1 MKVGTVE
8 VDTERRDAEREDA
21 EDPAGDTEE
30 PAGDAHR
37 EDLRDACQTKVDTS
51 SRFLSL
57 YFFKARKKY
66 FKLRFFCRK
75 KTDKF

>member
-8 VDTERRDAEREDA
+8 VDAERRDAEREDA
-21 EDPAGDTEE
+21 EDPGDTEE

-57 YFFKARKKY
+57 YFFEARKKI
-66 FKLRFFCRK
+66 F
-75 KTDKF
+75 